1 MIKIMSALLRFDKL
15 PSFIRF
21 LIAVVLAV
29 LTSQALAHFAFGP
42 SKSNWT
48 RLQSAFSKS
57 NTILSQGPIAVN
69 KSIPTPADW
78 KTVSICLWG
87 TWPLDGALKCQDENP
102 KSESQIGYPALG
114 YTICCRDA
122 GDPHEDR
129 KIHRAFFYV
138 DSFPFLSGVKIKASP
153 ETMLRDIEALAFNG
167 PKASDVDLKL
177 CSGTRELADSTQCM
191 VTARIREVLSGE
203 AEGASIDYEINRIRM
218 ISLFLGFFQLLTS
231 AIFFFAMLE
240 TGALWAR
247 WVAPQPTLFA
257 IKVPDGTIDPTT
269 VANISGDKISAFLRS
284 GRPSIGDRI
293 FFQGLLAAAQ
303 YVGGGRADLS
313 QRPPDSSTGTAA
325 ESKQIRIATV
335 VERLAVF
342 RQHLLDDAQGLIER
356 LETLGDTMLK
366 LAFMG
371 TVFGISSALFSARGL
386 DTADPVLRLLA
397 KSEMYS
403 GIGVGF
409 GTTLTG
415 IILSIIAAQARS
427 SLFETWTGRI
437 GRSFE
442 RVLDFG
448 SDALIEKA
456 ANLELHDHPENWA
469 SGTNVIKPSKI
480 SIYEI
485 VGWLVIVGVAI
496 FLVMRLASLV

>member
-1 MIKIMSALLRFDKL
+1 MIKVMSVLLRFDKL

-21 LIAVVLAV
+21 LIAVVLAI
-29 LTSQALAHFAFGP
+29 LTSQFLAHFAFGP

-48 RLQSAFSKS
+48 GLKSAFSNS

-87 TWPLDGALKCQDENP
+87 TWPLDGALKCQDEPP
-102 KSESQIGYPALG
+102 KSERKIGYPALG

-129 KIHRAFFYV
+129 KISRAFFYV
-138 DSFPFLSGVKIKASP
+138 DSFPFLSGVKIKASL
-153 ETMLRDIEALAFNG
+153 ETMLRDTEALAFNG

-191 VTARIREVLSGE
+191 VTARIREVLSK
-203 AEGASIDYEINRIRM
+203 EGSSIDYEINRIRM

-231 AIFFFAMLE
+231 AIFFSAMLE

-247 WVAPQPTLFA
+247 WVAPQPSLFS

-269 VANISGDKISAFLRS
+269 VANLSGDKISAFLRS

-303 YVGGGRADLS
+303 YVEGGRADFS
-313 QRPPDSSTGTAA
+313 QSPPDSGTGTAA

-448 SDALIEKA
+448 SGPLIEKA
-456 ANLELHDHPENWA
+456 VNLELHEHPENWA

-480 SIYEI
+480 SVYEI
-485 VGWLVIVGVAI
+485 AGWLVIVGAAI
-496 FLVMRLASLV
+496 FLVLRLASLL